1 LPIWGR
7 RKREAQEALS
17 SAKEIIIKVKK
28 KGIDTSLA
36 EGWYKEAKKAIKIR
50 QYTDALERI
59 EKAKKS
65 AKLAYAKGIEDR
77 LKSRISMLEKRIG
90 EMNTRN
96 LDTKV
101 LSISLKKA
109 RSSLKEGVKGYK
121 KGLKVAKEGFDRA
134 GEKLEKF
141 EKLSGHMSFTA
152 KLLRRMEDY
161 SPNLSILKIQK
172 ERLLNI
178 EKLKDN
184 GKIENALK
192 EAKNLFEDVNNIMQN
207 FSFARDSINALEK
220 VIKDGDVLEANIG
233 SLSKMEDAKTLFLK
247 GEFDSSIKIAD
258 ANREEISNLLQKHKD
273 AKHHVDMAKEKVSDV
288 KNWGFSAFEAEKELN
303 SAEEALKN
311 HEFERAIT
319 LSKESKEK
327 ASNIRERH
335 RHSLELIHSAK
346 EEVENLKAK
355 GVDTTD
361 IEQIIREAE
370 NEFNKGD
377 YGASEEITGRV
388 FELTRNLD

>member
-109 RSSLKEGVKGYK
+109 RSSLKEGVKG
-121 KGLKVAKEGFDRA
+121 
-134 GEKLEKF
+134 
-141 EKLSGHMSFTA
+141 FTA

>member
-1 LPIWGR
+1 MPIWGR
-7 RKREAQEALS
+7 SKREAHEALS

-36 EGWYKEAKKAIKIR
+36 EGWYKEAKKAIKNR
-50 QYTDALERI
+50 RYSDALDRI

-65 AKLAYAKGIEDR
+65 GKLAYAKGIEDR
-77 LKSRISMLEKRIG
+77 LKLRISMLEKRIG
-90 EMNTRN
+90 EMNAKN

-109 RSSLKEGVKGYK
+109 KSSLKDGVKGYK
-121 KGLKVAKEGFDRA
+121 KGLKVAKEGLDRA
-134 GEKLEKF
+134 EEKLEKF
-141 EKLSGHMSFTA
+141 EKLSGHLSFTA

-161 SPNLSILKIQK
+161 SPNLSVLKVQK
-172 ERLLNI
+172 ERLLSV
-178 EKLKDN
+178 EKLKEN

-207 FSFARDSINALEK
+207 FSSAQDSINALEK
-220 VIKDGDVLEANIG
+220 VIRDGDVLEANIG

-247 GEFDSSIKIAD
+247 GEFESSIKIAD
-258 ANREEISNLLQKHKD
+258 ANREEISDLLQKHKD
-273 AKHHVDMAKEKVSDV
+273 AKHYVDIAKEKVSDV

-303 SAEEALKN
+303 SAKEALKN
-311 HEFERAIT
+311 HEFEKAIA

-327 ASNIRERH
+327 VGKIRERH
-335 RHSLELIHSAK
+335 KRSLELIHSAK
-346 EEVENLKAK
+346 EEVENLKAR

-361 IEQIIREAE
+361 IEQIIRNAE

-377 YGASEEITGRV
+377 YGTSEEIIGRV